1 MDQLHQFFVQ
11 STSINFHHLGAL
23 DQKLEIVYQDLWVK
37 AILCHNPFYVGPIN
51 KLVCLTAYLW
61 VNNQAISCSNLN
73 EHNVNKY

>member
-61 VNNQAISCSNLN
+61 VNNQTISCSNHNDLN
-73 EHNVNKY
+73 ANKY